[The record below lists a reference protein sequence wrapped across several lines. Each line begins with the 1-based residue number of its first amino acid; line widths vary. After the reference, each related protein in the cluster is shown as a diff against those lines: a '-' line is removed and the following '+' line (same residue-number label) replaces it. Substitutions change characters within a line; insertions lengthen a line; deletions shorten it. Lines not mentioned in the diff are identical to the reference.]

1 MLLQSKKKKKVKND
15 LSIKFLM
22 KYFYAE
28 YIKGSHDTTTREQ
41 TIQFLSGKYLIKH
54 FIQKIND

>member
-41 TIQFLSGKYLIKH
+41 TI
-54 FIQKIND
+54 